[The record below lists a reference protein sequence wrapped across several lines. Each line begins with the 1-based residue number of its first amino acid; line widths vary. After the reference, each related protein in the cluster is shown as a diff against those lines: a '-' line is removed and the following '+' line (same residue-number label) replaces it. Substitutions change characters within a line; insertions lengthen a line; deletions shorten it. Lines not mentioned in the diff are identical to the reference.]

1 MNQEIKKAVAK
12 ELFLEGLKWYKEYY
26 GMGNMFTTYLE
37 FNKETLINTDLI
49 TKEEFD
55 QWCLEFKLSQ

>member
-49 TKEEFD
+49 TKEEFY
-55 QWCLEFKLSQ
+55 QWFLEFELSQ